1 MNWFNRCSIAG
12 AALALA
18 GLTAG
23 CGGGSGDGD
32 GDGEPFDEGPD
43 ISEDFL
49 GYDAFPEVAIEL
61 SDEAIASLEAE
72 PRVYVPADVTFDGMT
87 HRVGLRLKGQNSF
100 QPIGEKPSFRISV
113 DEYDPNERIASLK
126 DIVLNNM
133 ANDPSMMHER
143 LAYLVAREAGLPASR
158 ATHARVTVNG
168 ELYGLY
174 TAVEAVKKRMLKRW
188 FDDEEGPLFEAADV
202 DFAEQYI
209 DAYELESGE
218 DDRSALAGLAAALD
232 LPDPDEAMAAA
243 AEHADVDQLIRFW
256 ATCAVIG
263 QFDSFPYSNPG
274 DDYFVYVDPTDR
286 KIRILPWGMDETF
299 FAADFDV
306 LTVVSVFATTCMAS
320 PDCYQAFQDQV
331 YEVLALTE
339 SLDLESERVRVAE
352 QIGPLVADDTR
363 KPYPTEMVLDL
374 QEAQGFFIRERRMW
388 IDNYLQSE

>member
-1 MNWFNRCSIAG
+1 MSRSNRSSIASAVLLL
-12 AALALA
+12 AAV
-18 GLTAG
+18 G
-23 CGGGSGDGD
+23 CGGGDD
-32 GDGEPFDEGPD
+32 QPPDEGPD
-43 ISEDFL
+43 TSEDFL

-61 SDEAIASLEAE
+61 SEEAIASLEAE
-72 PRVYVPADVTFDGMT
+72 PRDYVPADLTFDGTT

-113 DEYDPNERIASLK
+113 DEYDPDERIASLK

-174 TAVEAVKKRMLKRW
+174 TAVEAVKKRMLERW
-188 FDDEEGPLFEAADV
+188 FDDEEGPLFEATDV
-202 DFAEQYI
+202 DFADEYI

-218 DDRSALAGLAAALD
+218 DDRSALAGLAAALE

-243 AEHADVDQLIRFW
+243 AGYADVDQLVRYW
-256 ATCAVIG
+256 AMCAVVG

-274 DDYFVYVDPTDR
+274 DDYFVYVDPSDR
-286 KIRILPWGMDETF
+286 KIRVLPWGMDETF

-306 LTVVSVFATTCMAS
+306 LDVVSVFAATCMAS
-320 PDCYQAFQDQV
+320 ADCYQKFQDQV
-331 YEVLALTE
+331 YELLALTE
-339 SLDLESERVRVAE
+339 EMDLEGERVRVADF
-352 QIGPLVADDTR
+352 IGPYVADDTR
-363 KPYPTEMVLDL
+363 KPYPTDMVLEL
-374 QEAQGFFIRERRMW
+374 QAAQGYFIRERRMW
-388 IDNYLQSE
+388 IDRYLKSE

>member
-1 MNWFNRCSIAG
+1 MSWFNRVSIA
-12 AALALA
+12 LVFA
-18 GLTAG
+18 GLAAG
-23 CGGGSGDGD
+23 CGADDGD
-32 GDGEPFDEGPD
+32 DEPFDEGPD
-43 ISEDFL
+43 TSEDFL

-61 SDEAIASLEAE
+61 SDDAIASLEAE
-72 PRVYVPADVTFDGMT
+72 PRVYVPADITFDGTT

-113 DEYDPNERIASLK
+113 DEYDPNERLASLK
-126 DIVLNNM
+126 DLVLNNM

-188 FDDEEGPLFEAADV
+188 FDDEEGPLFEAPDV

-209 DAYELESGE
+209 DTYELESGE
-218 DDRSALAGLAAALD
+218 DDRSALVGLAAALE
-232 LPDPDEAMAAA
+232 LADPDDAITAA

-256 ATCAVIG
+256 AMCAVIG

-286 KIRILPWGMDETF
+286 KIRVLPWGMDETF
-299 FAADFDV
+299 FAADHDI
-306 LTVVSVFATTCMAS
+306 LNINSVFATTCLAS

-339 SLDLESERVRVAE
+339 EMDLEGERVRVAE
-352 QIGPLVADDTR
+352 QIAPHVADDTR
-363 KPYPTEMVLDL
+363 KPYPTEMVVDL
-374 QEAQGFFIRERRMW
+374 QGAQGFFIRERRMW
-388 IDNYLQSE
+388 IDTYLQAE

>member
-1 MNWFNRCSIAG
+1 M
-12 AALALA
+12 LA
-18 GLTAG
+18 GLATG
-23 CGGGSGDGD
+23 CGGGGGDD
-32 GDGEPFDEGPD
+32 DEPFVEGPD
-43 ISEDFL
+43 TSEDFL

-72 PRVYVPADVTFDGMT
+72 PRVYVPADLTFDGMT

-100 QPIGEKPSFRISV
+100 QPIDEKPSFRISV
-113 DEYDPNERIASLK
+113 DEYDPNERVASLK

-143 LAYLVAREAGLPASR
+143 LAYMVAREAGLPASR

-188 FDDEEGPLFEAADV
+188 FEDEEGPLFEAADV

-218 DDRSALAGLAAALD
+218 DDRSALHGLAAALE
-232 LPDPDEAMAAA
+232 LADPDDAMAAA
-243 AEHADVDQLIRFW
+243 AEHADVDQMIRFW
-256 ATCAVIG
+256 AMCAVIG

-274 DDYFVYVDPTDR
+274 DDYFVYVDPIDR
-286 KIRILPWGMDETF
+286 KIRLLPWGMDETF
-299 FAADFDV
+299 FAADFDI
-306 LTVVSVFATTCMAS
+306 LRIVSVFATTCMAS

-339 SLDLESERVRVAE
+339 ELDLEGERVQIAE
-352 QIGPLVADDTR
+352 QIAPHVAADTR
-363 KPYPTEMVLDL
+363 KPYPTEMVIDL
-374 QEAQGFFIRERRMW
+374 QAAQGYFIRERRMW
-388 IDNYLQSE
+388 IDTYLQPE

>member
-12 AALALA
+12 AALLLA

-23 CGGGSGDGD
+23 CGGGSGEGD
-32 GDGEPFDEGPD
+32 DEPFVEGPD
-43 ISEDFL
+43 ISDELL

-126 DIVLNNM
+126 DLVLNNM

-143 LAYLVAREAGLPASR
+143 LAYMVAREAGLPASR

-188 FDDEEGPLFEAADV
+188 FEDEEGPLFEAADV

-218 DDRSALAGLAAALD
+218 DDRSALAGLAAALE
-232 LPDPDEAMAAA
+232 LADPDAAIAAA

-256 ATCAVIG
+256 AMCAVVG

-286 KIRILPWGMDETF
+286 KIRLLPWGMDETF

-331 YEVLALTE
+331 YEVLAMTE
-339 SLDLESERVRVAE
+339 ALDLEGERVRIAE
-352 QIGPLVADDTR
+352 QIGADVADDTR

-388 IDNYLQSE
+388 IDTYLQSE